1 MELSGFTFYHCKF
14 SFEAPYQ
21 IYPKSEFIREK
32 NDPSL
37 DSERNDPSLRYQ
49 ISFLIIDDCGF
60 NFRRYLFNPTGRAS
74 KILPSSCKG
83 ARCFI
88 FLSRSKLKR

>member
-14 SFEAPYQ
+14 SFEPPYQ

-37 DSERNDPSLRYQ
+37 RNQ